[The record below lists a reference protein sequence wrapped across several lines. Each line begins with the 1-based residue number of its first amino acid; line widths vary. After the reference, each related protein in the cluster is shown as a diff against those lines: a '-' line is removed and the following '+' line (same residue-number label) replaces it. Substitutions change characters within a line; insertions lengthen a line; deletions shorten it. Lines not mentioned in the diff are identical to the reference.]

1 MANSKAQKSELK
13 FPPLLNLAD
22 DRPHVDTSF
31 QNVERLNAPL
41 LNSMLSP
48 VWIKDTGKNMTY
60 DVNGKGYYLKT
71 VEGVTSLKS
80 GDETIIE
87 NITNKHFEKTEL
99 PELDK
104 TIAYDIAGA
113 GEAYIEKKGSKFI
126 YHFNDNKV
134 ELTPAWTLTSI
145 EARAKIIDND
155 AYFIVYAEYNGT
167 EYMMVRKMALD
178 GTMAVVSVVQVK
190 WSTQSINSKS
200 INYIE
205 IPHNDA
211 APLIQVAKKNDYII
225 ISLVSKSGVVN
236 DCRTIGF
243 ATYFFGENDAYSLCY
258 GTAGDTESDVTY
270 DNTQY
275 IVKKLSL
282 TYPSGTASV
291 QYQLNDK
298 VTFNWGKTGTSTNT
312 ITVVWDGVNS
322 KYYYNQNATNMNQ
335 LSVCTEVPDYACT
348 GATLIGTQTVTD
360 GSSTRTFYIYKVTEY
375 INTYAFTVKGSA
387 AYEYQMSAVTVY
399 GVDANSRLKP
409 AQGTSG
415 TNPYTGSR
423 EIGQSKISVT
433 VTTYSNATIPKIYP
447 STTATVACYSDAST
461 QVYSVLVLLT
471 WNTTAQTGIPYS
483 KTITN
488 QNSLL
493 EPNVVLDNG
502 NFYAL
507 WNFTEF
513 VSPVAS
519 NNPSAWPSNAMLNGV
534 LHEACNNFT
543 IADNT
548 ITMSNYFNGPTLG
561 YCGCGIMRS
570 NTFAFNQNFYECT
583 WKANNTGAICPSAL
597 ASGTSES
604 SSSIFWEH
612 VYSSDFGGI
621 EYPGTSRLSNFNY
634 YSYGA
639 YNKDPTL
646 GGASED
652 LAVFTVGGHRVH
664 LPNSKFHLLINIDLA
679 GGAYVHGISYANID
693 NQIGT
698 LLTPWQSVDEN
709 SYIAAYGDTCVYKD
723 KTGKWI
729 KIELKEEAKLFTILE
744 DRLVII
750 NCPDYCNAIDSE
762 NGKVY
767 HYATDYNNR
776 FRFGRTTL
784 TSIAQMFPGTLKTST
799 SGYTAYGYIRYTAT
813 AINPLYQVMPRH
825 IISSEILP
833 IIARYRCEIS
843 DGRTY
848 NSIVASNTDAEVL
861 GVDVFYSEQ
870 NSTNCKYQYTVI
882 PYTASNRFIKHN
894 LQDLSYPGST
904 STSASLTPS
913 IFAEYLNGAGNN
925 DMVVEGF
932 DAYVLEYYDS
942 KPTLVYRAS
951 TVVTNLYNNKSHFF
965 CIQGQFYGT
974 IGDKLYS
981 LIYNNGAIAQMD
993 AIIDLGDMV
1002 FIGNN
1007 PLIAFFFDPAT
1018 RVIRSFTGDANL
1030 EALFPASKI
1039 ERFDNSWYD
1048 ETTQSIFAAT
1058 DAGLLVFSR
1067 NNYMYENFKNVTN
1080 VQFSNNGITH
1090 ITSDNKTYDLA
1101 YYEKEGFEALPIDME
1116 TSFYG
1121 NGTNESISIDKWGI
1135 TLYDFEGNHPSSYIT
1150 VGVRSI
1156 NDVTVKSEEET
1167 KKITPDMYDKWSN
1180 SVLINYNPKLIK
1192 GQGIRLYLKTPL
1204 IVQKV
1209 VAHVM
1214 DNGSTITTRH
1224 SM

>member
-1 MANSKAQKSELK
+1 
-13 FPPLLNLAD
+13 
-22 DRPHVDTSF
+22 
-31 QNVERLNAPL
+31 
-41 LNSMLSP
+41 
-48 VWIKDTGKNMTY
+48 
-60 DVNGKGYYLKT
+60 
-71 VEGVTSLKS
+71 
-80 GDETIIE
+80 
-87 NITNKHFEKTEL
+87 
-99 PELDK
+99 
-104 TIAYDIAGA
+104 
-113 GEAYIEKKGSKFI
+113 
-126 YHFNDNKV
+126 
-134 ELTPAWTLTSI
+134 
-145 EARAKIIDND
+145 
-155 AYFIVYAEYNGT
+155 
-167 EYMMVRKMALD
+167 MMVRKMALD
-178 GTMAVVSVVQVK
+178 GTMTVVSVVQVK
-190 WSTQSINSKS
+190 WSTQNINSKS
-200 INYIE
+200 INYID

-211 APLIQVAKKNDYII
+211 APLIQVAKKNDYLI
-225 ISLVSKSGVVN
+225 ISLVSKSGVVS

-282 TYPSGTASV
+282 TYPSGTTSKTYTLRDALSFSYSKSSTTAKTKTVIRCADLSYDAS
-291 QYQLNDK
+291 
-298 VTFNWGKTGTSTNT
+298 
-312 ITVVWDGVNS
+312 I
-322 KYYYNQNATNMNQ
+322 YYYNGNATDTKQ
-335 LSVCTEVPDYACT
+335 CSFCTEVPASALT
-348 GATLIGTQTVTD
+348 SA
-360 GSSTRTFYIYKVTEY
+360 TRTGSQYLQMNGSTPNHEYYIYTVTEY
-375 INTYAFTVKGSA
+375 TTSYSFQLKGSTG
-387 AYEYQMSAVTVY
+387 YEYLMALGVT
-399 GVDANSRLKP
+399 GGSGSTIKP
-409 AQGTSG
+409 TKGTVISG
-415 TNPYTGSR
+415 SSY
-423 EIGQSKISVT
+423 QSPRDSGNTSVT
-433 VTTYSNATIPKIYP
+433 FDEITYSNTAINKIIPNTTVSVNCYDPNGGSQIYAG
-447 STTATVACYSDAST
+447 SYSI
-461 QVYSVLVLLT
+461 V
-471 WNTTAQTGIPYS
+471 WNTTTPQYITYG
-483 KTITN
+483 KTVTEN
-488 QNSLL
+488 NSIL

-502 NFYAL
+502 NFYAF
-507 WNFTEF
+507 WNFQAF
-513 VSPVAS
+513 PNPVAA
-519 NNPSAWPSNAMLNGV
+519 NNPSAWPSSASLNGV
-534 LHEACNNFT
+534 MHEACNNFA
-543 IADNT
+543 IASNA
-548 ITMSNYFNGPTLG
+548 ITFSGYFNGVNLG
-561 YCGCGIMRS
+561 FGGCGIMRS

-583 WKANNTGAICPSAL
+583 WKSNNTAAVCPSAL
-597 ASGTSES
+597 ASGTSEAS
-604 SSSIFWEH
+604 GSVFWEH
-612 VYSSDFGGI
+612 AYSSDFGAI
-621 EYPGTSRLSNFNY
+621 NYPGTSRLSDFNY
-634 YSYGA
+634 YSYAA

-679 GGAYVHGISYANID
+679 GGAYVHGISYVNVD

-729 KIELKEEAKLFTILE
+729 KIELKEDAKLFTILE
-744 DRLVII
+744 DRLVVI
-750 NCPDYCNAIDSE
+750 NCPDYCNAVDSE
-762 NGKVY
+762 NSKVY

-784 TSIAQMFPGTLKTST
+784 SSIGQMFPGTLKTST

-833 IIARYRCEIS
+833 IIARYRCEIAE
-843 DGRTY
+843 GR
-848 NSIVASNTDAEVL
+848 SFDSLVASNTDAEIL

-925 DMVVEGF
+925 DMILEGF

-965 CIQGQFYGT
+965 CIQGQFYGV

-1007 PLIAFFFDPAT
+1007 PLITFFFDPAT
-1018 RVIRSFTGDANL
+1018 RVIRSFTGDAVM

-1039 ERFDNSWYD
+1039 KRFDNSWYD

-1058 DAGLLVFSR
+1058 DAGLLVFGR

-1080 VQFSNNGITH
+1080 VQFSNDGITH
-1090 ITSDNKTYDLA
+1090 ITSDNKTYNLA
-1101 YYEKEGFEALPIDME
+1101 YYEKDDFEALPIDME

-1121 NGTNESISIDKWGI
+1121 NGANESISIDRWGI

-1156 NDVTVKSEEET
+1156 NDVTVKSEEKT
-1167 KKITPDMYDKWSN
+1167 FKITPDMYDKWSN
-1180 SVLINYNPKLIK
+1180 SVLINYNPQLIK
-1192 GQGIRLYLKTPL
+1192 AQGIRLYLKTPL
-1204 IVQKV
+1204 TVQKV

-1214 DNGSTITTRH
+1214 DNGSTVTTKR